1 MPDKWKIFATLFGT
15 VYFGDVHLKNSQK
28 QINTRWR
35 IQYFGEKNGRNVEQL
50 LCQSFTGARISPN
63 EGILIGLWICV
74 YNHVC
79 VNACRY

>member
-35 IQYFGEKNGRNVEQL
+35 IQYFGEKMAEMLNSCYVSHSQE
-50 LCQSFTGARISPN
+50 
-63 EGILIGLWICV
+63 
-74 YNHVC
+74 HVFRQMK
-79 VNACRY
+79 VF